1 MTIMMMMMM
10 IMMLTKLRQG
20 NVKNKSSWA
29 LKDSYR
35 DTHFVKGRAEEA
47 QSAAMFAEK
56 YGSEQVRKART
67 MT

>member
-1 MTIMMMMMM
+1 MMMLMMMM
-10 IMMLTKLRQG
+10 IMLTKLREG
-20 NVKNKSSWA
+20 NAKNKSAWA